1 MRLSHL
7 GLGAARAPSIGS
19 KGRSAS
25 GRRSARFRLAPQ
37 AGGRPF
43 ADFLQFEEVS
53 WCRWRCR
60 PLLSWVAAAAADLT
74 RRFRSRFSAAA
85 RQRCAAAASPAR
97 PAGRQQSGGAGRP
110 SGERRRHARVQH
122 RMQLG
127 WAPRVSAIGS
137 PEHTPAAICSLPPSH
152 PTLLQ
157 GSLLEAARAA
167 LQAVRERE
175 PADSR
180 HRQQGGDVQVGGAL
194 VHSLVEAPWHSLS
207 STMPCESMQPLS
219 CMLRSPLWSASCPLT
234 AGAHDRNNVQRR
246 RQQGG
251 QQPAGCRWRPYRLCL
266 GVESG

>member
-1 MRLSHL
+1 MRLSQL
-7 GLGAARAPSIGS
+7 GLGAALAPSIGS
-19 KGRSAS
+19 RGRSAS
-25 GRRSARFRLAPQ
+25 GRRGARFRLAPQ

-60 PLLSWVAAAAADLT
+60 PLLSWVAAAAAADLT
-74 RRFRSRFSAAA
+74 RRLRSRFSGAA
-85 RQRCAAAASPAR
+85 RQRCAAAASAAR
-97 PAGRQQSGGAGRP
+97 PAGRQQSRRAGRP

-180 HRQQGGDVQVGGAL
+180 HRQQGGDLQVGAGL
-194 VHSLVEAPWHSLS
+194 G
-207 STMPCESMQPLS
+207 TC
-219 CMLRSPLWSASCPLT
+219 LR
-234 AGAHDRNNVQRR
+234 V
-246 RQQGG
+246 
-251 QQPAGCRWRPYRLCL
+251 
-266 GVESG
+266 